1 MDEVLS
7 DLHVACQQGDVSTL
21 CSWIDA
27 TDDDGDLILP
37 RRQTAHDDVVHELT
51 IRHAGSATPLG
62 LVGMQLWRGAVAMC
76 DYLWAHRGRLLRD
89 RVLVELGA
97 GCGLV
102 SLLAARGGACVLLT
116 DAPPAV
122 LDNAAHNMMEADE
135 ATRGRVR
142 VRRLDWAEPITR
154 LLPEPP
160 RASAFEWS
168 EADAQLLWTS
178 DLVLCADCVYDV
190 AATEMLLRT
199 VRDLLE
205 ALSAAS
211 AARGGRAAPVALVT
225 LERRLNFALPTLCA
239 ADASAYARFRELL
252 LPADA
257 GVVGADGRA
266 WQREGGAL
274 VGEQLDLSAVP
285 RSMRGE
291 AGEAAALHT
300 TAAKQVELWR
310 LRVVRRPL
318 LPGEPDV

>member
-1 MDEVLS
+1 
-7 DLHVACQQGDVSTL
+7 
-21 CSWIDA
+21 
-27 TDDDGDLILP
+27 
-37 RRQTAHDDVVHELT
+37 
-51 IRHAGSATPLG
+51 
-62 LVGMQLWRGAVAMC
+62 MC
-76 DYLWAHRGRLLRD
+76 DYLWAHRGRLLRN

-102 SLLAARGGACVLLT
+102 SLLAAKGGARVLLT
-116 DAPPAV
+116 DAPPTV
-122 LDNAAHNMMEADE
+122 LDNAARNVMEADE

-142 VRRLDWAEPITR
+142 VRRLDWAEPIAW
-154 LLPEPP
+154 LLPEPPPP

-168 EADAQLLWTS
+168 QADAQLLWMS

-205 ALSAAS
+205 ALSAAC

-225 LERRLNFALPTLCA
+225 LERRLNFALPTLCE

-291 AGEAAALHT
+291 AGESAALHT
-300 TAAKQVELWR
+300 AAATHVRRRAVAAARRAQTPATR
-310 LRVVRRPL
+310 RTRRVV
-318 LPGEPDV
+318 EKTSTISCQY